1 MGLLEKGNRVLQ
13 LISEGRNKVK
23 TDEYQDGANCKQRN
37 SNSRWLDSELCGESH
52 CKLAKFN
59 CVIGSL
65 NFTLT

>member
-1 MGLLEKGNRVLQ
+1 MDLLEKGNRVLQ

-23 TDEYQDGANCKQRN
+23 TDACQDGANCKQTN
-37 SNSRWLDSELCGESH
+37 SSSRWLDSKQCGESH